1 MSKTR
6 SSLKQSISRTETNNQ
21 VERML
26 KKPLQWLREK
36 RNRLESI
43 NEIVH
48 AQDRNI
54 PVPNTG

>member
-6 SSLKQSISRTETNNQ
+6 SSLKPSISKAEKTIKWKHFE
-21 VERML
+21 
-26 KKPLQWLREK
+26 KPLHWLREK
-36 RNRLESI
+36 RNRLERK

-54 PVPNTG
+54 LAPNTG